1 MAIRGRRRISTCS
14 SKADAANAEAT
25 YAALASLGAPLNE
38 ITAQDFT
45 DAKTFVRLGREPVAI
60 DILPGIDGVD
70 FDSAWDRRVEA
81 VIDEASGLRAMFIS
95 KEDLIAAKLAAG
107 RLRDLADVEEIR
119 AAAKAN
125 SDAD

>member
-1 MAIRGRRRISTCS
+1 MGWTSTR
-14 SKADAANAEAT
+14 
-25 YAALASLGAPLNE
+25 P
-38 ITAQDFT
+38 
-45 DAKTFVRLGREPVAI
+45 
-60 DILPGIDGVD
+60 
-70 FDSAWDRRVEA
+70 AWDRRVEA

-119 AAAKAN
+119 AAARAN